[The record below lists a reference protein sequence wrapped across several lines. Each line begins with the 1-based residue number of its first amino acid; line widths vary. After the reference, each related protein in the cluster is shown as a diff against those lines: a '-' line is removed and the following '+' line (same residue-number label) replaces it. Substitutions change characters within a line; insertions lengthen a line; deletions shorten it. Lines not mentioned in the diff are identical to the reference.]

1 MRMSHY
7 YLALAILLA
16 PALLATAVL
25 GATHAP
31 GSQLHMEFGL
41 VTAVLCLATN
51 TLFILFMVVTGRV
64 LKAAM
69 AARPLSPRFLAELN
83 EFFARKRAYPQT
95 LFSALAV
102 VATAVLGYGSR
113 IGVPSFV
120 HMTLGLVAVL
130 LNLATIPLA
139 LRTLREN
146 QGLLDRA
153 TAELDALEA
162 ELGPVPPEATEI
174 PWTVGPR
181 TRWLIFAASAW
192 APFLYW
198 GLVVWRGE
206 FSRLS
211 PAFLIGTAIV
221 SCLGLWRALGPRSR
235 AAN

>member
-7 YLALAILLA
+7 YLALAVLLA
-16 PALLATAVL
+16 PALLATALL
-25 GATHAP
+25 GVTHSP
-31 GSQLHMEFGL
+31 DSQLHMEVAL

-83 EFFARKRAYPQT
+83 EFFATKRAFPQT
-95 LFSALAV
+95 LFSALAI

-113 IGVPSFV
+113 IGVPAIV

-130 LNLATIPLA
+130 LNLGTIPLA

-153 TAELDALEA
+153 TAELDRLEA

-174 PWTVGPR
+174 PWIVGPR
-181 TRWLIFAASAW
+181 VRWLIFALSAW
-192 APFLYW
+192 GPLLYW
-198 GLVVWRGE
+198 GLVVWRGD
-206 FSRLS
+206 FSRIS
-211 PAFLIGTAIV
+211 PLFLIGTAAV
-221 SCLGLWRALGPRSR
+221 SCLGLARALTARPKPAS
-235 AAN
+235 